1 MIHRI
6 LKPSKSQSFFIFGA
20 RGAGKSTFLM
30 KQFDQKFHY
39 INLLE
44 EKWEA
49 RYSKNSDLLI
59 SDLLALDSKPKWI
72 VIDEIQKV
80 PKLLDI
86 VHNLIETSGYKF
98 VLTGS
103 SARKLKRGA
112 ANLLA
117 GRAFNYQLFPFT
129 HKELK
134 DKFKL
139 DFVLTWGSLP
149 KVFELSPVDRMEYLR
164 SYCQT
169 YLKEEILQEQIV
181 RNGTAF
187 RNFLEVAAQENGKVL
202 NFSKIAR
209 DVGIDTKT
217 AQSFFQILEDTLV
230 GFMLPAFHQSTRKSV
245 KLQPKFYIFDL
256 GVKRALEGSLRQKIV
271 SGTSSYGTSFEH
283 FIICEAYRLNS
294 YYRLDYK
301 LSHYQTSAG
310 GELDLILSRGRKII
324 GIEIKSTETIDP
336 VDVRKVARVAAGI
349 PCSEVYYVSRDPVS
363 TKIDNV
369 QCIYWKDFFKNK
381 KLFID

>member
-20 RGAGKSTFLM
+20 RGTGKSTFLM

-49 RYSKNSDLLI
+49 RYSKNSDLLVN
-59 SDLLALDSKPKWI
+59 DLLALDSKPKWI

-86 VHNLIETSGYKF
+86 VHNLIETTGYKF

-129 HKELK
+129 HIELK

-139 DFVLTWGSLP
+139 DFILTWGSLP
-149 KVFELSPVDRMEYLR
+149 KVFELSPEDRMEYLR

-310 GELDLILSRGRKII
+310 GELDLVLSRGRKVI

-336 VDVRKVARVAAGI
+336 VEVRKVARVAAGI

-363 TKIDNV
+363 TQIDNV
-369 QCIYWKDFFKNK
+369 QCIHWKDFFKSK

>member
-1 MIHRI
+1 MIHRM
-6 LKPSKSQSFFIFGA
+6 LKPLKSQSFFIFGA
-20 RGAGKSTFLM
+20 RGTGKSTFLM

-39 INLLE
+39 INLLDE
-44 EKWEA
+44 RWEA
-49 RYSKNSDLLI
+49 RYSRNSDLLV
-59 SDLLALDSKPKWI
+59 SDLAALDSQPKWI

-80 PKLLDI
+80 PKLLDV

-98 VLTGS
+98 VMTGS

-117 GRAFNYQLFPFT
+117 GRAFNYQMFPFT
-129 HKELK
+129 YTELK
-134 DKFKL
+134 DKFEL
-139 DFVLTWGSLP
+139 DFVLAWGSLP
-149 KVFELSPVDRMEYLR
+149 KIFELPSADRMEYLR

-181 RNGTAF
+181 RNGSSF
-187 RNFLEVAAQENGKVL
+187 RNFLEVAAQENGKAL

-209 DVGIDTKT
+209 DVDVDTKT

-230 GFMLPAFHQSTRKSV
+230 GFLLPAFHRSTRKSV
-245 KLQPKFYIFDL
+245 KLQPKFFIFDL
-256 GVKRALEGSLRQKIV
+256 GIKRALEGSLRQKVV
-271 SGTSSYGTSFEH
+271 SGTSSYGASFEH
-283 FIICEAYRLNS
+283 FIVCEAYRLNS
-294 YYRLDYK
+294 YFRLDYK

-324 GIEIKSTETIDP
+324 GIEIKSTEAIDP
-336 VDVRKVARVAAGI
+336 VEVRKVARVAAGI
-349 PCSEVYYVSRDPVS
+349 PCTDVYYVSRDPVS

-369 QCIYWKDFFKNK
+369 HCVHWEDFFKSK
-381 KLFID
+381 KIFLE